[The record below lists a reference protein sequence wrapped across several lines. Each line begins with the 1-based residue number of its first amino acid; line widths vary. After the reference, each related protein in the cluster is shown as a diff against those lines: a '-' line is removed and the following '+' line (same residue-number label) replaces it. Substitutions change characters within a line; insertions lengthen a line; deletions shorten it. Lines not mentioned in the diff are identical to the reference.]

1 MHLSGMSSAPL
12 DEGQRA
18 IVEAVS
24 RLVER
29 ARPMLP
35 SSASA
40 PCFARLRVER
50 AGRLRDYLL
59 GWHTRVGDDVTVLQ
73 WSAAPLA
80 AAFFAC
86 PVDGD
91 YEIEAEG
98 RTLEGTVRARNLLTF
113 DARGALCEVTHE
125 GARFRREGDA
135 WSAAPD
141 DDFALHARDLS
152 ARLRPPSAVE
162 VQLDEAQRRAV
173 MTEPGRCLLVL
184 GEAGVGKTTVALHRL
199 AHLRSA
205 REGARFDAA
214 VVVPTEGLRRLTSSL
229 LERLGLEGVDVAVY
243 DRWAAKLARRH
254 FPDVPVRESE
264 DAAPGVLHLKRHRA
278 LAPVLRDFVAAGR
291 RKGRPR
297 RDDLH
302 ELFGDR
308 VWMERVAE
316 AAEGTLAPS
325 AVSAVLEHTRV
336 QYSETTEQEY
346 VDVVD
351 ATRLETVDGKAI
363 DEATPMNDAD
373 TVDVEDYAALFE
385 LDRLRA
391 ELRGARA
398 ELPRRYDALVIDE
411 AQELAPL
418 ELKLLGRCV
427 AQGGTLVVAG
437 DAGQQVDATACFED
451 WPAAMRDLGAE
462 RYDVA
467 TLTTSYRCPEDVTA
481 LARHLLDATRPAP
494 ALTGSRSVGMA
505 RVANECHLVAG
516 VVDALR
522 ELVTVDPRAS
532 VAVIARLPEMARR
545 LAGLIGKG
553 VDVRLALDGDFRFG
567 PGVNVTAVQEV
578 KGLEFDYV
586 VVPDASE
593 AVYADDPAA
602 RRALYVA
609 VTRAI
614 HQVVLAS
621 AGAWS
626 PLLAAVA
633 R

>member
-1 MHLSGMSSAPL
+1 MTAAPL
-12 DEGQRA
+12 DDGQRA
-18 IVEAVS
+18 LIDDVT
-24 RLVER
+24 RLLER
-29 ARPMLP
+29 ARELLP
-35 SSASA
+35 ASASA

-59 GWHTRVGDDVTVLQ
+59 GWHTRVGDSVTVLQ
-73 WSAAPLA
+73 WSTAPLA

-98 RTLEGTVRARNLLTF
+98 RTLEGTVRARNLLSF
-113 DARGALCEVTHE
+113 DAQGALCEVTHE
-125 GARFRREGDA
+125 GSRLHREGDV
-135 WSAAPD
+135 WSASPD
-141 DDFALHARDLS
+141 DAFTLRARDL
-152 ARLRPPSAVE
+152 ALRLRPPSAVE

-173 MTEPGRCLLVL
+173 MTDAGGALLVL

-199 AHLRSA
+199 AHLKSL

-229 LERLGLEGVDVAVY
+229 VERLGIEGVDVAVY
-243 DRWAAKLARRH
+243 DRWAAKLARKH
-254 FPDVPVRESE
+254 FPDVPSRESE

-278 LAPVLRDFVAAGR
+278 LAPVLRDFAAAGK
-291 RKGRPR
+291 RKGKPR

-308 VWMERVAE
+308 VWMERVAG

-336 QYSETTEQEY
+336 QYTPTTEQEY
-346 VDVVD
+346 ADVVD
-351 ATRLETVDGKAI
+351 ATRLETIDGKAI
-363 DEATPMNDAD
+363 DEATPMNDAG

-398 ELPRRYDALVIDE
+398 EHPRRYDALVIDE

-427 AQGGTLVVAG
+427 AAGGTLVVAG

-451 WPAAMRDLGAE
+451 WPSAMRDLGAE
-462 RYDVA
+462 RHDVA

-481 LARHLLDATRPAP
+481 LARHLLDPTLSPPRREDARN
-494 ALTGSRSVGMA
+494 VGFA

-522 ELVTVDPRAS
+522 ELTTVDPRAS
-532 VAVIARLPEMARR
+532 VAVIARLPETARR
-545 LAGLIGKG
+545 LAGLIGRG
-553 VDVRLALDGDFRFG
+553 VDVRLALGGDFRFG

-578 KGLEFDYV
+578 KGLEFDHV
-586 VVPDASE
+586 VIPDASE

-621 AGAWS
+621 VGPWS
-626 PLLAAVA
+626 PLLAAFA
-633 R
+633 G